1 MTIAISGTNGITLDG
16 QFNSASSMGFKNRLI
31 NSAMVI
37 DQRNAGASISVSSNS
52 GTQFCTDRFLVQGT
66 SAEGVFSAQQLSAT
80 PPTGF
85 RNYVRIQTTTASAS
99 PASGSLYAMSQ
110 IIEGFNIADL
120 GFGAAGA
127 STVTFSFWIRSSLTG
142 TFSGSLKNGNSYN
155 RSYPF
160 TYSISAANT
169 WEYKTVTVAG
179 DTTGTW
185 QTGNLGGLIVYWDL
199 GCGSSLLSTA
209 NSWQA
214 GNFNGVTSSTR
225 LISTLNA
232 TMDITGVQLEKG
244 STATSFDYRPYGT
257 ELALCQRYFE
267 KSFEIGTA
275 PASAGSAAGA
285 FEFAQ
290 QVAASAQQYGP
301 SCKYAVVKR
310 STPTATFY
318 NWNAAGNQ
326 AVNVV
331 TAGTTTSLALRA
343 GQSGTSSFSI
353 TFIAPAGTS
362 VGQGLS
368 VQWTAD
374 SEL

>member
-1 MTIAISGTNGITLDG
+1 MSVTINGTNGLT
-16 QFNSASSMGFKNRLI
+16 FNDASTQTTAATGFGFKNRII
-31 NSAMVI
+31 NGAMVI
-37 DQRNAGASISVSSNS
+37 DQRNAGASISVSSNT
-52 GTQFCTDRFLVQGT
+52 GNQFGADRFLVQGT

-85 RNYVRIQTTTASAS
+85 KNYVRIQTTTASAS

-169 WEYKTVTVAG
+169 WEQKTVTVAG

-214 GNFNGVTSSTR
+214 GNFNGVTGSTR

-232 TMDITGVQLEKG
+232 TLDITGVQLEKG

-257 ELALCQRYFE
+257 ELALCQRYFCRLG
-267 KSFEIGTA
+267 SGAWGFIYNTTNA
-275 PASAGSAAGA
+275 DAGVQ
-285 FEFAQ
+285 FP
-290 QVAASAQQYGP
+290 VTM
-301 SCKYAVVKR
+301 R
-310 STPTATFY
+310 STPTVSHLANY
-318 NWNAAGNQ
+318 NIVSIALAAYTVTNTVINPS
-326 AVNVV
+326 ASNSVN
-331 TAGTTTSLALRA
+331 GMFLRV
-343 GQSGTSSFSI
+343 TSSGMSASTQACIASESNVGFS
-353 TFIAPAGTS
+353 A
-362 VGQGLS
+362 
-368 VQWTAD
+368 
-374 SEL
+374 EL

>member
-1 MTIAISGTNGITLDG
+1 MTNAVNIAQQGSNNTTFRNRIING
-16 QFNSASSMGFKNRLI
+16 
-31 NSAMVI
+31 AMVI
-37 DQRNAGASISVSSNS
+37 SQRTAGAAVTVNDNPAV
-52 GTQFCTDRFLVQGT
+52 GLYPTDRFLGQGT
-66 SAEGVFSAQQLSAT
+66 AAAGVFTAQQSTST
-80 PPTGF
+80 PPAGF
-85 RNYVRIQTTTASAS
+85 TNFLRMTTTTASAS
-99 PASGSLYAMSQ
+99 PASSAIYAVSQ
-110 IIEGFNIADL
+110 IIEGYNIADL

-127 STVTFSFWIRSSLTG
+127 STVTLSFWVRSSLTG
-142 TFSGSLKNGNSYN
+142 TFAGSLKNGQSYN

-160 TYSISAANT
+160 TYTISAANT
-169 WEYKTVTVAG
+169 WEYKTITVVG

-185 QTGNLGGLIVYWDL
+185 QTTNLGGLIVYWDI
-199 GCGSSLLSTA
+199 GCGSSYLSTA

-214 GNFNGVTSSTR
+214 GNLNGVTGSTR
-225 LISTLNA
+225 LISTLSA
-232 TMDITGVQLEKG
+232 TLDITGVQLEAG
-244 STATSFDYRPYGT
+244 TTASPFEYRLYST
-257 ELALCQRYFE
+257 ELALCQRYYE
-267 KSFEIGTA
+267 KSFETGTA

-310 STPTATFY
+310 STPTVTFY

-331 TAGTTTSLALRA
+331 TGATTTSLALRA
-343 GQSGTSSFSI
+343 GQSGVSSYSI

-374 SEL
+374 SEI